1 MQQFVADLQ
10 AVNAHITGDP
20 VVAFYSIQIGCFDD
34 FCHTTTRKTVV
45 VVDNAPV
52 HRSDEFEDRL
62 PYWKKQGLTIKFLSA
77 YSPELN
83 LIEILWR
90 RIKYTWLPF
99 SAYDSLNM
107 LIEALETVLLSI
119 GSPCHITFT

>member
-1 MQQFVADLQ
+1 MA
-10 AVNAHITGDP
+10 
-20 VVAFYSIQIGCFDD
+20 
-34 FCHTTTRKTVV
+34 TRLAS
-45 VVDNAPV
+45 DNAPV

-62 PYWKKQGLTIKFLSA
+62 PYWKKQGLVIKFLSS

-99 SAYDSLNM
+99 SAYDGLNA
-107 LIEALETVLLSI
+107 LIDALEKVLRSV
-119 GSPCHITFT
+119 GSEYQITFA